1 MEVADQ
7 YERSAEF
14 VDVMIAPH
22 WAALAPSLSQVLRDV
37 TGPIVD
43 VGAGGGQG
51 TRVIAEAVPEAEIVA
66 VEPSAALR
74 SVLLARV
81 NESAE
86 LRDRVTVLP
95 EGFLEAAL
103 PQKLGAVVAM
113 NVIGHFDPVGRQRI
127 WSLLA
132 ERLVPGG
139 RAVLNLQ
146 PPTEPMTVPESRFA
160 DVRVGRR
167 RYEGW
172 GRAGPAGPD
181 RITWH
186 ITPTTM
192 ISSSMSWRW
201 PMPGGCSTSGSSRRS
216 SAGTPSHR
224 PPPVRPDSACISSTE
239 QVREIRGDRDRANAL
254 LKQFEHGYRSHG
266 VGSAFDGSSS
276 AKTSRDH
283 AGGALGSGP
292 VGMRRS
298 GARRAGWEAAHLGGP
313 A

>member
-1 MEVADQ
+1 MYDEGVGVADQ

-14 VDVMIAPH
+14 VDVMIASH
-22 WAALAPSLSQVLRDV
+22 WAAQAPPLSQALRGV
-37 TGPIVD
+37 TGPVVD

-51 TRVIAEAVPEAEIVA
+51 TRVIAEAVPEAEIVT

-86 LRDRVTVLP
+86 LRDRVTVLA

-113 NVIGHFDPVGRQRI
+113 NVIGHFDPAGRQRI
-127 WSLLA
+127 WSVLA

-172 GRAGPAGPD
+172 GHAEPAGPD

-186 ITPTTM
+186 MAYRTYHDDQLVDELEVAYAWWVLNERQLKAELGRHGLAPTPTGPAELGLYL
-192 ISSSMSWRW
+192 IER
-201 PMPGGCSTSGSSRRS
+201 
-216 SAGTPSHR
+216 AGT
-224 PPPVRPDSACISSTE
+224 
-239 QVREIRGDRDRANAL
+239 
-254 LKQFEHGYRSHG
+254 
-266 VGSAFDGSSS
+266 
-276 AKTSRDH
+276 
-283 AGGALGSGP
+283 
-292 VGMRRS
+292 
-298 GARRAGWEAAHLGGP
+298 
-313 A
+313 